1 MATEKKAIVVVH
13 GIGDQEQRKT
23 REAVIN
29 CCSSSASASKG
40 TTQVARYPLVGPGI
54 QPFSYFAQ
62 ETEIAGRPVV
72 VAEMYWSDLS
82 RIKTGFLA
90 PLRNFFNLA
99 VAAPDIV
106 YASLGP
112 RLLPDGTYR
121 DYLSLRV
128 MRSLAAIG
136 AWTLFVFLG
145 AFALTFSGCFLPLFW
160 ICECSGQEQTR
171 IVPSAELHWDFRLQS
186 RAVLLF
192 LAFRMSSQSYM
203 RTLLRWGA
211 SMTIVV
217 SFFIFLDFVK
227 VIPPRSIKEWS
238 ELMNQVG
245 IALFVIPGSVL
256 SLFLIVLP
264 LLLLRF
270 PGRWRGTLLALV
282 TVPALVNFWIA
293 FVLTS
298 ALILVT
304 NVDTLDQST
313 EMFGMTSRTLWP
325 MGWLVL
331 FLLGIILLLVGT
343 YAIYRIR
350 SRRTRLTGAKDGHFP
365 RLIVPPLVLAFV
377 VITTIF
383 SVYANWSC
391 MQCGRPPCE
400 GCRTPLWATQ
410 WVIANA
416 SLVLL
421 LGGLVIQLF
430 PEGFKL
436 ASDIVNYFGDRE
448 RNTAS
453 FFNVVRSTFALRV
466 AGPQSFRGQARDRLR
481 AIIEDVERTFGPVHE
496 IDVVA
501 HSLGSM
507 IAIDALGVE
516 RNANEDGKARI
527 RLITLGSPYRN
538 VFNHYFPHQFP
549 NLTRERLAGVAEC
562 VNIFR
567 VDDFVG
573 TTIYDARDG
582 FVREISHNAKG
593 HSDYFGDRDVL
604 REFLRL
610 EAKE

>member
-1 MATEKKAIVVVH
+1 
-13 GIGDQEQRKT
+13 
-23 REAVIN
+23 
-29 CCSSSASASKG
+29 
-40 TTQVARYPLVGPGI
+40 
-54 QPFSYFAQ
+54 
-62 ETEIAGRPVV
+62 
-72 VAEMYWSDLS
+72 MYWSDLS
-82 RIKTGFLA
+82 RIATGFLA

-136 AWTLFVFLG
+136 VWTLFVFLG
-145 AFALTFSGCFLPLFW
+145 AFALTFSILFLASVLDLRMLRPGADADRSV
-160 ICECSGQEQTR
+160 SG
-171 IVPSAELHWDFRLQS
+171 IALGLQVAVA
-186 RAVLLF
+186 AVLLF

-270 PGRWRGTLLALV
+270 PGRWRGTLLALA

-350 SRRTRLTGAKDGHFP
+350 SRRTLLTGAKDGHFP

-466 AGPQSFRGQARDRLR
+466 AGPQSFRGQARGRLR